1 MASQLQRELADS
13 AVERDV
19 DRMLRAHGFHPPN
32 AIDIASIPVP
42 NTEVAIKSAEYTH
55 KELDATM
62 WNHSNRAYYL
72 GAVVATDQ
80 FPDWKVDLDTYYL
93 TALFHDIGVAPRY
106 HLSTS
111 LSFEFWGG
119 IHARE
124 KLVEFGA
131 SQLQADEV
139 AEAIIRHT
147 DFVPGQIRKVGQLI
161 QMGTTI
167 DVIGR
172 NPELYHADTIDAIVK
187 KYPRLGFNCHFADL
201 MDKECLHKPG
211 SHTSAGDEI
220 NFIDRIRNNKV
231 MEKYD
236 TKSTL

>member
-1 MASQLQRELADS
+1 MTSQLQRELADS

-19 DRMLRAHGFHPPN
+19 DRMLREHGVHP
-32 AIDIASIPVP
+32 AKYIDIASIPVP
-42 NTEVAIKSAEYTH
+42 DTAVAEKTAKYTH
-55 KELDATM
+55 SELDPVM
-62 WNHSNRAYYL
+62 WNHSNRVYYL

-80 FPDWKVDLDTYYL
+80 FPDWHADLDTYYL
-93 TALFHDIGVAPRY
+93 TSLFHDIGVAPKY

-131 SQLQADEV
+131 PQLQADEV
-139 AEAIIRHT
+139 CEAIIRHCN
-147 DFVPGQIRKVGQLI
+147 FVPGQIRKTGQLI

-172 NPELYHADTIDAIVK
+172 NPELYDPNTIDDIVK

-201 MDKECLHKPG
+201 MDKECAHKPG
-211 SHTSAGDEI
+211 CHTTQGASI
-220 NFIDRIRNNKV
+220 NFIDRIRGNKV

-236 TKSTL
+236 AKI

>member
-1 MASQLQRELADS
+1 MSACHA

-19 DRMLRAHGFHPPN
+19 DRMLRERNVHP
-32 AIDIASIPVP
+32 AKHIDIASIHVP
-42 NTEVAIKSAEYTH
+42 NTSVATKTVQYTQA
-55 KELDATM
+55 ELDPVM
-62 WNHSNRAYYL
+62 FNHSNRVYYL

-80 FPDWKVDLDTYYL
+80 FPDWKVDLDTYFL
-93 TALFHDIGVAPRY
+93 TSLFHDIGVAPKY

-124 KLVEFGA
+124 KLLEFGA
-131 SQLQADEV
+131 SNLQADEV

-147 DFVPGQIRKVGQLI
+147 DFVPGQIRKNGQLI

-172 NPELYHADTIDAIVK
+172 NPELFHADTIDDIVK

-201 MDKECLHKPG
+201 MECECDNKPG
-211 SHTSAGDEI
+211 SHTTIGESIDFI
-220 NFIDRIRNNKV
+220 NRIRNNKV
-231 MEKYD
+231 MARYD
-236 TKSTL
+236 Q